1 MDYIPEEARC
11 GRGLAGLHD
20 FVQEVDNDE
29 ALVESCRYCGKR
41 SYFNKRDGRIDE
53 RLYLRTHF
61 RDFLQPVGTTAR
73 LFRDVYG
80 QDAVKSAQDVAKN
93 MENKGY
99 LKSDRF
105 SDDMREYAQDTL
117 KTVKRLESKAKL

>member
-11 GRGLAGLHD
+11 GRGVAGLHD

-29 ALVESCRYCGKR
+29 AIVESCGYCGKR

-61 RDFLQPVGTTAR
+61 RDFLQPAGTTAR
-73 LFRDVYG
+73 LFREVYG
-80 QDAVKSAQDVAKN
+80 HDAVEAAREAAMT
-93 MENKGY
+93 MEKKGY
-99 LKSDRF
+99 MKSDRF
-105 SDDMREYAQDTL
+105 SDDLRRYAQDTL